1 MKTLIETLDA
11 TTRNSI
17 QLCIE
22 NIKCISR
29 SSAKFISAGIGE
41 NALAL
46 SSNKAV
52 ELVRNIPLIAAHQ
65 IVYKKLEIHPLLD
78 PFEVAHF
85 EERRHWS
92 KDIEKYLSQFN
103 VDPLGTN
110 VISEIAIEMSIQLR
124 EVGRSSAKYIL
135 IDTFINNPILHR
147 AIGQAT
153 RDVWGYNMFSGLFHD
168 IDIVKRMTKLDTAL
182 NLRHCKSIIPVRV
195 FSDFVEITDNVEII
209 KAIDEAKETNTR
221 PWLHGRS
228 RNFNG
233 LRDDLEQAVE
243 RMIYKYPGLADEGEA
258 HECAKILLNFY
269 TMSPLEVIELLGPN
283 IICCPFELPE
293 KLRLQ
298 DYANFLPDPIFYD
311 WSGLHPIIS

>member
-1 MKTLIETLDA
+1 MITVAESLHA
-11 TTRNSI
+11 TTKKSI

-22 NIKCISR
+22 NIDCISR
-29 SSAKFISAGIGE
+29 SSAKFLSAGIGE

-103 VDPLGTN
+103 VDPLSTN
-110 VISEIAIEMSIQLR
+110 VISEIAIEMSIQLK

-135 IDTFINNPILHR
+135 IDTFISNPILHR

-153 RDVWGYNMFSGLFHD
+153 RDVWGYNMFSGLFQD
-168 IDIVKRMTKLDTAL
+168 IDIVKRMTKLDTAF

-209 KAIDEAKETNTR
+209 KAIDEAKETNKR
-221 PWLHGRS
+221 PWLHGKS
-228 RNFNG
+228 RDLNE

-243 RMIYKYPGLADEGEA
+243 RMFNKYPGLADEP
-258 HECAKILLNFY
+258 HESAKVLLNFY
-269 TMSPLEVIELLGPN
+269 TMSPSEVIEQLGPN

-298 DYANFLPDPIFYD
+298 DYASMLPDPIYYD
-311 WSGLHPIIS
+311 ESGLHPIVC

>member
-1 MKTLIETLDA
+1 MITVAESLHA
-11 TTRNSI
+11 TTKKSI
-17 QLCIE
+17 HLCIE
-22 NIKCISR
+22 NIECISR
-29 SSAKFISAGIGE
+29 SSAKFLSAGIGE

-92 KDIEKYLSQFN
+92 KDIEKYLGKFN

-110 VISEIAIEMSIQLR
+110 VISEIAIEMSLQLR
-124 EVGRSSAKYIL
+124 EVARSSAKHIL
-135 IDTFINNPILHR
+135 IDTFISNPILQR

-153 RDVWGYNMFSGLFHD
+153 RDVWGYNMFSGLFQD
-168 IDIVKRMTKLDTAL
+168 IDIVKRMAKLDTAF

-228 RNFNG
+228 RDLNG
-233 LRDDLEQAVE
+233 LRNDLEQAVKQ
-243 RMIYKYPGLADEGEA
+243 MIDKYPVLGSECEA
-258 HECAKILLNFY
+258 EYAKTLLNFY
-269 TMSPLEVIELLGPN
+269 TMSPSEMIEQLGPN
-283 IICCPFELPE
+283 IICCPFEIPE
-293 KLRLQ
+293 KLRMA
-298 DYANFLPDPIFYD
+298 DFANLWPDPIYYD
-311 WSGLHPIIS
+311 CFGLHSLSC